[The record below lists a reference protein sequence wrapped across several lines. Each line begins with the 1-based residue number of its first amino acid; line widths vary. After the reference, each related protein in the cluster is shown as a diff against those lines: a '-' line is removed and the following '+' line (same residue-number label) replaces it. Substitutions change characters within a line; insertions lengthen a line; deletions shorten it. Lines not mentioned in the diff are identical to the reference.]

1 MSPYCNK
8 EIIKHHKEAGM
19 TLVVTLLLMLT
30 LTVMASAVLFVVN
43 KHADM
48 TTAITTKPIAIDS
61 SNACIE
67 EAIAWVQTADGRAWL
82 AGKAVTAIDGSTGY
96 GTGAVKD
103 IAGTGGILYG
113 KTLKS
118 HTKKKSGETRTITF
132 QNRLDKASCVSVTL
146 TVIKKIA
153 GESVA
158 TTPSGGEIG
167 SLSGYESALPPPEEV
182 ILNKYEILIVAEGV
196 FNVATII
203 GGTADFM
210 EIDKTKDVRGD
221 PSKNWANSST
231 SNIEVLFSYQE

>member
-8 EIIKHHKEAGM
+8 EIINHHKEAGM

-67 EAIAWVQTADGRAWL
+67 EAIAWVQTADGREWL

-118 HTKKKSGETRTITF
+118 HTKKKSGETRAITF

-167 SLSGYESALPPPEEV
+167 SLSGYESAVAPPEEV

-221 PSKNWANSST
+221 PSKNWANSSI

>member
-8 EIIKHHKEAGM
+8 EIINHHKEAGM

-82 AGKAVTAIDGSTGY
+82 AVKAVTASDGSTGY

-118 HTKKKSGETRTITF
+118 HTKKKSGETRAITF

-153 GESVA
+153 GETITIS
-158 TTPSGGEIG
+158 PSGGEIG

>member
-67 EAIAWVQTADGRAWL
+67 EAIAWVQTADGREWL

-118 HTKKKSGETRTITF
+118 HTKKKSGETRAITF

-221 PSKNWANSST
+221 PSKNWANSSI

>member
-8 EIIKHHKEAGM
+8 EIINHHKEAGM

-48 TTAITTKPIAIDS
+48 TTAITNKPIAIDS

-82 AGKAVTAIDGSTGY
+82 AGKEVTAIDGSTGY

-103 IAGTGGILYG
+103 IAGPAEILYG

-158 TTPSGGEIG
+158 TSSSGGEIG
-167 SLSGYESALPPPEEV
+167 SLSGYESAVAPPEEV
-182 ILNKYEILIVAEGV
+182 ILNKYEILVVAEGI
-196 FNVATII
+196 FNVAII
-203 GGTADFM
+203 PGGDHTYM
-210 EIDKTKDVRGD
+210 EIDKIRDVRGD
-221 PSKNWANSST
+221 PTENWANSST

>member
-1 MSPYCNK
+1 MSPCCNK
-8 EIIKHHKEAGM
+8 EIINHHKEAGM

-48 TTAITTKPIAIDS
+48 TTAITNKPIAIDS

-103 IAGTGGILYG
+103 IAETGGILYG

-167 SLSGYESALPPPEEV
+167 SVAGYDSAAGSDEVEV
-182 ILNKYEILIVAEGV
+182 ILNKYEILVVAEGI
-196 FNVATII
+196 FNMATLS
-203 GGTADFM
+203 GGT
-210 EIDKTKDVRGD
+210 EIAITGVGRGD
-221 PSKNWANSST
+221 PASNWSNSNVSK
-231 SNIEVLFSYQE
+231 IEVLFSYQE